1 MGKKIDAMTLIEGE
15 EIIKRMRPHWIVL
28 VPIVAIFVV
37 FTTIYVFLFMTIEE
51 NVQGFFRD
59 IFLWTI
65 TLIYIPSTLLLTMK
79 RLIWWLTT
87 KYLFTTKRIVTRT
100 GLFVVKGESIA
111 LNKVQSI
118 QFEKTLLE
126 RLVGSGSL
134 IIESASEN
142 EIRIIFVTQAEQ
154 IQQRIYAQISSNEES
169 EGVDRSV

>member
-1 MGKKIDAMTLIEGE
+1 MGKRIDSMTLIAGE
-15 EIIKRMRPHWIVL
+15 TVIKRMRPHWIVL
-28 VPIVAIFVV
+28 VPIIAIFVI
-37 FTTIYVFLFMTIEE
+37 FTSIYVFLFMLIQD
-51 NVQGFFRD
+51 NVHGIFKD

-79 RLIWWLTT
+79 RLIWWITT

-134 IIESASEN
+134 VIESASEN

-154 IQQRIYAQISSNEES
+154 IQQQIYAQISSNETTD
-169 EGVDRSV
+169 GVDNSI

>member
-1 MGKKIDAMTLIEGE
+1 MGKRIDAMTLIEGE
-15 EIIKRMRPHWIVL
+15 EVIKRMRPHWVVL
-28 VPIVAIFVV
+28 VPIVAVFIF
-37 FTTIYVFLFMTIEE
+37 FTGIYLFALSWILSLPQTIFKDIFFWTVTIIYVFT
-51 NVQGFFRD
+51 
-59 IFLWTI
+59 
-65 TLIYIPSTLLLTMK
+65 TLLLTLK

-126 RLVGSGSL
+126 RFVGSGSL

-154 IQQRIYAQISSNEES
+154 IQQRIYTQISSNETH